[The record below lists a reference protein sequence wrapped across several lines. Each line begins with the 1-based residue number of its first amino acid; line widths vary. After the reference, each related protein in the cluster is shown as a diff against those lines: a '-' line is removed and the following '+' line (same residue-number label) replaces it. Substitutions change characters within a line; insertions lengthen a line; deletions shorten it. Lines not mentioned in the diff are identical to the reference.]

1 MAAQPLSDCG
11 WPDDAAAL
19 GGGELA
25 LLDWLMPTGSEHC
38 ASLELASGGEGSAPA
53 HAPAAPLRCLDP
65 SHAAGCG
72 LCLAPPPEG
81 EEALYQ
87 LRAACES
94 QGEGDGAGP
103 SGSARLRAQLLATAE
118 WNSAPARDAL
128 AAAEEARGDPARVAL
143 LLRRKTGKALLKS
156 HMLLMVRA
164 WGYASDL
171 WRRRGEAGG
180 RRKRSRPASDEAPPR
195 QASGASAVPRPP
207 GCLLEPLSL
216 APGGQP
222 SALRALW
229 RPSAECFLGSVCRE
243 ACTRAGVA
251 FYNAEIDS
259 EFAAFDAGTARL
271 GAELA
276 KLEAAQAS
284 WSAAMRMHLTATQA
298 ASMDDVAAR
307 LALPE
312 GRLPLCV
319 AAPCSA
325 LDTVPAEAGA
335 RCLLAAA
342 ASLEAAWVE
351 RRESAQRALGDNS
364 SLDMVAVDAEARA
377 LYSHFR
383 RFVAEALLVLHFLA
397 ARGSCRDYLDAA
409 ADVARELARF
419 VDQARQ
425 NMSDQRAWYA
435 RQCASGALRPLSA
448 SVRPHEYKQVLET
461 LGDRLLA
468 VHVTPVQLHGAA
480 C

>member
-1 MAAQPLSDCG
+1 M
-11 WPDDAAAL
+11 
-19 GGGELA
+19 
-25 LLDWLMPTGSEHC
+25 
-38 ASLELASGGEGSAPA
+38 
-53 HAPAAPLRCLDP
+53 
-65 SHAAGCG
+65 
-72 LCLAPPPEG
+72 
-81 EEALYQ
+81 
-87 LRAACES
+87 
-94 QGEGDGAGP
+94 
-103 SGSARLRAQLLATAE
+103 
-118 WNSAPARDAL
+118 AL
-128 AAAEEARGDPARVAL
+128 AAASRARTASTLHTLWPMPPLLPVTTASFITSDSVNGPGRGARCASFDQQKTAL
-143 LLRRKTGKALLKS
+143 CEGTERP
-156 HMLLMVRA
+156 
-164 WGYASDL
+164 
-171 WRRRGEAGG
+171 
-180 RRKRSRPASDEAPPR
+180 RS
-195 QASGASAVPRPP
+195 
-207 GCLLEPLSL
+207 
-216 APGGQP
+216 
-222 SALRALW
+222 ALW

-276 KLEAAQAS
+276 KLKAAQPS
-284 WSAAMRMHLTATQA
+284 WSAAMRLLLTATQA

-307 LALPE
+307 LVLPE

>member
-1 MAAQPLSDCG
+1 
-11 WPDDAAAL
+11 
-19 GGGELA
+19 
-25 LLDWLMPTGSEHC
+25 
-38 ASLELASGGEGSAPA
+38 
-53 HAPAAPLRCLDP
+53 
-65 SHAAGCG
+65 
-72 LCLAPPPEG
+72 
-81 EEALYQ
+81 
-87 LRAACES
+87 
-94 QGEGDGAGP
+94 
-103 SGSARLRAQLLATAE
+103 
-118 WNSAPARDAL
+118 
-128 AAAEEARGDPARVAL
+128 
-143 LLRRKTGKALLKS
+143 
-156 HMLLMVRA
+156 MLLMVRA